1 MELPMAAI
9 KIQSLEDVVE
19 AYCRSLGYNGKN
31 LEQAVA
37 AINGH
42 YLEKINAE
50 DIITS
55 LDNILLER
63 IQEFFVDAQ
72 MKDFQKTAVF
82 KAVFLS
88 VGGAD
93 KWGNLLFEKG
103 ELPEELCRLLKKY
116 KLVPVPEVKISC
128 MPAQK
133 VDVPSFSGLFH
144 KFTHFF
150 RKG

>member
-1 MELPMAAI
+1 M
-9 KIQSLEDVVE
+9 
-19 AYCRSLGYNGKN
+19 
-31 LEQAVA
+31 
-37 AINGH
+37 
-42 YLEKINAE
+42 
-50 DIITS
+50 
-55 LDNILLER
+55 LER

-116 KLVPVPEVKISC
+116 KLEPVPEVKISC

>member
-1 MELPMAAI
+1 MELAMAAI

-82 KAVFLS
+82 KAVF
-88 VGGAD
+88 
-93 KWGNLLFEKG
+93 
-103 ELPEELCRLLKKY
+103 
-116 KLVPVPEVKISC
+116 
-128 MPAQK
+128 
-133 VDVPSFSGLFH
+133 
-144 KFTHFF
+144 
-150 RKG
+150 